1 MHSISVVVPVLNE
14 RENVCPPLLRR
25 IDSVAKDAPVVEVI
39 FVDGGS
45 TDGTIEEIERQSGRH
60 LFSVRT
66 VMQRARLGLVHAE
79 LLGGARE
86 ARGGEYVTILDGDLQ
101 HPPEYIVDMS
111 RYLGAYDVIV
121 ASRYVKGG
129 GARRDPVRGGI
140 ISRTAVLIC
149 HTILPVSK
157 RIRDPISGFFTAR
170 REMFAGIDFMPG
182 SYETLLYVLAYNPL
196 CTVKEVPYT
205 FVERERGGSSKIVGR
220 GGLSFVKNYMGG
232 QNLFLRKASRRIATA
247 VRQPDIALK

>member
-14 RENVCPPLLRR
+14 RENVCPLLRR

-79 LLGGARE
+79 LLGARE
-86 ARGGEYVTILDGDLQ
+86 ARGEYVTILDGDLQ

-129 GARRDPVRGGI
+129 GARRDPVRGI

-205 FVERERGGSSKIVGR
+205 FVERERGSSKIVGR
-220 GGLSFVKNYMGG
+220 GLSFVKNYMG